1 MALKPLVKYRK
12 GVLLPFLLV
21 VKCFCN
27 LMYRLPVPAPPP
39 FELLKDVALDGLT
52 ISIVAYAMAL
62 SMALIFAQK
71 LNYKVD
77 ANQELLAQVIA
88 AAKPQFLQ

>member
-1 MALKPLVKYRK
+1 M
-12 GVLLPFLLV
+12 FLI
-21 VKCFCN
+21 N
-27 LMYRLPVPAPPP
+27 RLPIPTPPP

-71 LNYKVD
+71 LNYTVD
-77 ANQELLAQVIA
+77 ANQELLAQVTAIA
-88 AAKPQFLQ
+88 KTQLPE